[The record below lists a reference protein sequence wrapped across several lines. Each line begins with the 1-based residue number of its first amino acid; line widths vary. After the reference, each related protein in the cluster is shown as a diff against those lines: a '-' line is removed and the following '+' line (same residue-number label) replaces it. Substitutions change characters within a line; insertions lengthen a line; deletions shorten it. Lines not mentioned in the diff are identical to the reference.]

1 MNNEDMSD
9 VFEKINNIAGQNNIS
24 PEMVNNLFSM
34 FNNSNSFS
42 NNQDNTNSHSGNSS
56 KQDYTDSTNT
66 NNSFGNSGIDF
77 ETIMRMKTIIDK
89 MNTKDDP
96 RSNLLQSL
104 KPYLKDSRKSKVD
117 QYIQLM
123 NISRVMEVFP
133 FIGGDNK
140 NASKQ
145 FIPL

>member
-9 VFEKINNIAGQNNIS
+9 VFDKLNSIASQNNIS
-24 PEMVNNLFSM
+24 PEMVNNLFTM
-34 FNNSNSFS
+34 FNNSNNNENNNANNSDNSSQQDYNYSSNS
-42 NNQDNTNSHSGNSS
+42 NNQENP
-56 KQDYTDSTNT
+56 
-66 NNSFGNSGIDF
+66 FGNSGIDF

-123 NISRVMEVFP
+123 NMSKVMDVFP
-133 FIGGDNK
+133 FMGGDK
-140 NASKQ
+140 KK
-145 FIPL
+145 

>member
-9 VFEKINNIAGQNNIS
+9 VFDKLNNIAGQNNIS

-34 FNNSNSFS
+34 FNNSNNYNNNESS
-42 NNQDNTNSHSGNSS
+42 SSNSSDSSSHQDYNHSSSSTNNQDNP
-56 KQDYTDSTNT
+56 
-66 NNSFGNSGIDF
+66 FGNSGIDF
-77 ETIMRMKTIIDK
+77 ETIMKMKTIIDK

-123 NISRVMEVFP
+123 NMSKVMDVFP
-133 FIGGDNK
+133 FMGGDK
-140 NASKQ
+140 KK
-145 FIPL
+145 

>member
-24 PEMVNNLFSM
+24 PDMVNNLFNM
-34 FNNSNSFS
+34 LNNSNNQSTS
-42 NNQDNTNSHSGNSS
+42 NNSSDSSFNQNYDNYSDDRSA
-56 KQDYTDSTNT
+56 Q

-89 MNTKDDP
+89 MNAKDDP

-123 NISRVMEVFP
+123 NMSKVMDVFP
-133 FIGGDNK
+133 FMGGDQK
-140 NASKQ
+140 R
-145 FIPL
+145 